1 MATRISFKHENINM
15 KSRNLNRMRLK
26 QAELE
31 AWRSYIFSQLDAGRN
46 PLPAGGWPPGPAV
59 TISYQT
65 GSGAHEIAERLAG
78 VLQEAE
84 LKGHVPW
91 TVFDRQLV
99 EKVLE
104 DHELPKALA
113 KFMPEDRRS
122 FIQDVMEELVGLR
135 PPSWVMVPKIAET
148 VLHLADAGHVI
159 LVGRG
164 ANFITARMPNVFH
177 TRLIASL
184 PNRIERAQK
193 LNGLTPEEA
202 TRFVKDDDRNRS
214 RYVKEHFH
222 QSVDDDLFYDLILNT
237 DRIPLADAT
246 QLISDGAQR
255 CFSRSGA
262 EQSSTS
268 EGSPQV
274 CHRNS
279 DGSGKTNMT
288 QTKSTSEKGN
298 IVRWRSLGLRGVLSN
313 FNFKERHVYVA

>member
-1 MATRISFKHENINM
+1 M
-15 KSRNLNRMRLK
+15 KSRNLNGIRLK

-31 AWRSYIFSQLDAGRN
+31 AWRSYVFSQLEADKK
-46 PLPAGGWPPGPAV
+46 PPPADGWPPGPAV

-65 GSGAHEIAERLAG
+65 GSGAHEIADRLAG

-84 LKGHVPW
+84 PKGHVPW

-104 DHELPKALA
+104 DHELPKAMA

-177 TRLIASL
+177 VRLIASL
-184 PNRIERAQK
+184 PKRIERVQAI
-193 LNGLTPEEA
+193 NGLTPEEA
-202 TRFVKDDDRNRS
+202 TKFVKDEDRSRS

-222 QSVDDDLFYDLILNT
+222 KSVDDDLFYHLILNT
-237 DRIPLADAT
+237 DRIPLTDAA
-246 QLISDGAQR
+246 QLIGHGARR
-255 CFSRSGA
+255 CFGWNGDEHSFTQVGSASR
-262 EQSSTS
+262 
-268 EGSPQV
+268 
-274 CHRNS
+274 
-279 DGSGKTNMT
+279 
-288 QTKSTSEKGN
+288 
-298 IVRWRSLGLRGVLSN
+298 
-313 FNFKERHVYVA
+313 

>member
-1 MATRISFKHENINM
+1 M
-15 KSRNLNRMRLK
+15 KSYDLNGIGLK
-26 QAELE
+26 HAELE
-31 AWRSYIFSQLDAGRN
+31 AWRSYVFRLLEADRKPSLADARQ
-46 PLPAGGWPPGPAV
+46 PGPAI

-65 GSGAHEIAERLAG
+65 GSGAHEIAARLAE

-84 LKGHVPW
+84 PKGHVPW

-104 DHELPKALA
+104 EHELPKALA

-177 TRLIASL
+177 VRLIASL
-184 PNRIERAQK
+184 PKRIERVQASH
-193 LNGLTPEEA
+193 GLTSEA
-202 TRFVKDDDRNRS
+202 ATAFIKNEDRSRG

-222 QSVDDDLFYDLILNT
+222 KCVDDDLSYLLILNT
-237 DRIPLADAT
+237 DHISLADAA
-246 QLISDGAQR
+246 QLVSEGARR
-255 CFSRSGA
+255 CFGWSG
-262 EQSSTS
+262 E
-268 EGSPQV
+268 
-274 CHRNS
+274 
-279 DGSGKTNMT
+279 
-288 QTKSTSEKGN
+288 
-298 IVRWRSLGLRGVLSN
+298 
-313 FNFKERHVYVA
+313 

>member
-1 MATRISFKHENINM
+1 M
-15 KSRNLNRMRLK
+15 KSYNLNGIRLK

-31 AWRSYIFSQLDAGRN
+31 VWRSYILSQLEADRN
-46 PLPAGGWPPGPAV
+46 PSLADGWPPGPAV

-78 VLQEAE
+78 DLQETE
-84 LKGHVPW
+84 PKGTVPW
-91 TVFDRQLV
+91 TVFDRRLV

-164 ANFITARMPNVFH
+164 ANFITARIPNVFH
-177 TRLIASL
+177 VRLIASL
-184 PNRIERAQK
+184 PKRIERVQAI
-193 LNGLTPEEA
+193 NCMTPEEA
-202 TRFVKDDDRNRS
+202 TKFVKDEDRSRS

-222 QSVDDDLFYDLILNT
+222 KSVDDDLFYHLILNT
-237 DRIPLADAT
+237 DRIPLADAA
-246 QLISDGAQR
+246 QLIGDGARR
-255 CFSRSGA
+255 CFGWNGDKHLYTA
-262 EQSSTS
+262 
-268 EGSPQV
+268 
-274 CHRNS
+274 
-279 DGSGKTNMT
+279 DGSA
-288 QTKSTSEKGN
+288 S
-298 IVRWRSLGLRGVLSN
+298 R
-313 FNFKERHVYVA
+313 

>member
-1 MATRISFKHENINM
+1 M
-15 KSRNLNRMRLK
+15 KSRNLNGIRLK

-31 AWRSYIFSQLDAGRN
+31 AWRSYIFSQLEVDKK
-46 PLPAGGWPPGPAV
+46 LPAADGATSGPAV

-84 LKGHVPW
+84 PKGHVPW

-164 ANFITARMPNVFH
+164 ANFITARIPNVFH
-177 TRLIASL
+177 VRLIASL
-184 PNRIERAQK
+184 PKRIERVQAI
-193 LNGLTPEEA
+193 NGLTPEEA
-202 TRFVKDDDRNRS
+202 TKFVKDEDRSRS

-222 QSVDDDLFYDLILNT
+222 KSVDDDLFYHLILNT
-237 DRIPLADAT
+237 DRIPLADAA
-246 QLISDGAQR
+246 QLIGDGARR
-255 CFSRSGA
+255 CFGWNGNKHLYTA
-262 EQSSTS
+262 
-268 EGSPQV
+268 
-274 CHRNS
+274 
-279 DGSGKTNMT
+279 DGSA
-288 QTKSTSEKGN
+288 S
-298 IVRWRSLGLRGVLSN
+298 R
-313 FNFKERHVYVA
+313 